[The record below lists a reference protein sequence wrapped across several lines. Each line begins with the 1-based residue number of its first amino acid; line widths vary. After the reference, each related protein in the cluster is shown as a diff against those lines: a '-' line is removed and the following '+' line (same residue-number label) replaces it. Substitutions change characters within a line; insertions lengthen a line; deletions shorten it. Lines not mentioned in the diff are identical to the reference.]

1 MKKIRE
7 KFAEGLMVIPIPVYL
22 IVVSVL
28 NYIMGSLM
36 ADINKMYS
44 TVNTTEKGVFFH
56 KLILT
61 ISMWVIVMIANT
73 LITKISNMKML
84 NKNYM
89 KL

>member
-36 ADINKMYS
+36 AVTKCIQLLTLQKR
-44 TVNTTEKGVFFH
+44 VCFFTN
-56 KLILT
+56 LF
-61 ISMWVIVMIANT
+61 
-73 LITKISNMKML
+73 
-84 NKNYM
+84 
-89 KL
+89 